1 MAKYKKRPDGR
12 YATSTIVGYTDDGK
26 PKRKTLYGRT
36 IMELDKKVAEFKS
49 LQNKGIIIND
59 DGMTVEQWGKKWLEL
74 YKADK
79 AYNTY
84 LMYQNALNTH
94 IIPNLGNIRLNALK
108 SHHIQELLNSII
120 RDGHHRTAEIVKITI
135 KQIIQQA
142 IINEYIYKDIS
153 LGLTLPNKKKPKKR
167 ALTDA
172 EKKLIF
178 KADFNSMERVFIDL
192 LYYTGIRKGEAL
204 SLTVS
209 DIDFINKKISISK
222 NLVMQYRSST
232 IKPSPKTQAGNREI
246 PIPDKLLQS
255 LMNYI
260 HSINSIY
267 LFTTEDGNLLTLSE
281 FRKIWRDVIYK
292 LNLAAGGTIPKQG
305 KRKKEDVG
313 KRPIWLIANDI
324 TPHMFRH
331 TYATNLYYAGI
342 DMKTAQTLLGHSN
355 IKITLDIYT
364 HLDNQ
369 QMSSSINKLNNFFN
383 KQNNTSDSQNIVNL

>member
-59 DGMTVEQWGKKWLEL
+59 EGMTVEQWCKKWLEL

-232 IKPSPKTQAGNREI
+232 IKPSPKTQAGHREI
-246 PIPDKLLQS
+246 QNIFSDAL
-255 LMNYI
+255 
-260 HSINSIY
+260 
-267 LFTTEDGNLLTLSE
+267 E
-281 FRKIWRDVIYK
+281 K
-292 LNLAAGGTIPKQG
+292 LNRRR
-305 KRKKEDVG
+305 RKLQMGSGQVLSG
-313 KRPIWLIANDI
+313 A
-324 TPHMFRH
+324 
-331 TYATNLYYAGI
+331 
-342 DMKTAQTLLGHSN
+342 LGHRRAGFCGHAVAGFGEDRQSAERR
-355 IKITLDIYT
+355 TFLRRRHADCHGESGGQDGAADVPRPVRRHAGYCAAY
-364 HLDNQ
+364 HR
-369 QMSSSINKLNNFFN
+369 F
-383 KQNNTSDSQNIVNL
+383 

>member
-59 DGMTVEQWGKKWLEL
+59 EGMTVEQWGKKWLEL

-108 SHHIQELLNSII
+108 SHHIQELLNRII

-222 NLVMQYRSST
+222 NLVM
-232 IKPSPKTQAGNREI
+232 
-246 PIPDKLLQS
+246 
-255 LMNYI
+255 
-260 HSINSIY
+260 
-267 LFTTEDGNLLTLSE
+267 
-281 FRKIWRDVIYK
+281 
-292 LNLAAGGTIPKQG
+292 
-305 KRKKEDVG
+305 
-313 KRPIWLIANDI
+313 
-324 TPHMFRH
+324 
-331 TYATNLYYAGI
+331 
-342 DMKTAQTLLGHSN
+342 
-355 IKITLDIYT
+355 
-364 HLDNQ
+364 
-369 QMSSSINKLNNFFN
+369 
-383 KQNNTSDSQNIVNL
+383 

>member
-232 IKPSPKTQAGNREI
+232 IKPSPKTSLTSLTMTKAPGSNSRTISRILTISFGATTQNRIFRSCPEYM
-246 PIPDKLLQS
+246 PLPSRLVTPR
-255 LMNYI
+255 
-260 HSINSIY
+260 SIRVMIA
-267 LFTTEDGNLLTLSE
+267 
-281 FRKIWRDVIYK
+281 
-292 LNLAAGGTIPKQG
+292 LAI
-305 KRKKEDVG
+305 
-313 KRPIWLIANDI
+313 
-324 TPHMFRH
+324 
-331 TYATNLYYAGI
+331 
-342 DMKTAQTLLGHSN
+342 S
-355 IKITLDIYT
+355 
-364 HLDNQ
+364 
-369 QMSSSINKLNNFFN
+369 
-383 KQNNTSDSQNIVNL
+383 